1 MATGE
6 TKIPAL
12 PLDVDPTG
20 GDYAL
25 SVDVDTGT
33 SKKVPFAEISKA
45 LDKTKLLST
54 DADNLLT
61 TGTDD
66 NLRLDVNN
74 DIVSADAGNILQKG
88 TDGKL
93 LAPSVAL
100 SLTEDRMFIG
110 GASNTPEEKTDLEV
124 REFLGLPTDYIRD
137 DIQYVSSNQVS
148 WQGVCRDSSDSR
160 DFELGVATTA
170 SLVGAV
176 ANTTYNLFVAGNT
189 LTDTPVVVWDIG
201 STPAGYTYYRRVL
214 SIITDGVGS
223 IINFTSLSNGKV
235 LNLMFN
241 SSISF
246 GGIPVNTNNQLIKV
260 PGVPDGFNIRPSF
273 TLAYVNSDVPFPKY
287 LYVGNGDDGSANN
300 TLGYNRPFSHGLF
313 PYITTIIT
321 NTSAQI
327 YVRISDAGGVETYNL
342 DSHGYED
349 IR

>member
-20 GDYAL
+20 NDYAL

-45 LDKTKLLST
+45 LDKTLLLST

-66 NLRLDVNN
+66 NLRLDVDN
-74 DIVSADAGNILQKG
+74 DIVSTDAGNILQKG

-100 SLTEDRMFIG
+100 SLTENRMFIG
-110 GASNTPEEKTDLEV
+110 GVSNTPEEKTNLEV
-124 REFLGLPTDYIRD
+124 REFLGLSTDYIKD

-160 DFELGVATTA
+160 DFELGSATTA

-201 STPAGYTYYRRVL
+201 STPAGYTYYRRVACF
-214 SIITDGVGS
+214 ITDGLGN
-223 IINFTSLSNGKV
+223 IINFTSLSNGSSLKI
-235 LNLMFN
+235 LFN
-241 SSISF
+241 SSIAF
-246 GGIPVNTNNQLIKV
+246 GGITINTNNQLIKV
-260 PGVPDGFNIRPSF
+260 PGIPDNIRLSAIF
-273 TLAYVNSDVPFPKY
+273 TLFYINNDVPTPKS
-287 LYVGNGDDGSANN
+287 LYVGGGDSGSASH
-300 TLGYNRPFSHGLF
+300 LVGINRPFSHGSS
-313 PYITTIIT
+313 PYITDIIT
-321 NTSAQI
+321 NTSAQV
-327 YVRISDAGGVETYNL
+327 YVRIDNATGVETYEMH
-342 DSHGYED
+342 SHGYED